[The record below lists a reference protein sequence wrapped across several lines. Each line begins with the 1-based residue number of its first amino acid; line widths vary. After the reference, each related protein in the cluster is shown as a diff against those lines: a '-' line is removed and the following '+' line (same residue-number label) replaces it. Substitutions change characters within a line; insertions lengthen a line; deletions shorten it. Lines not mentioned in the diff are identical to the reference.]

1 MLNKEEQA
9 QLCAQSIDDL
19 CITINSVADD
29 QSKLAAATG
38 AYNGLKKFIDQLPSL
53 PSPPALADLS
63 LDKEEDYPV
72 SVLNKCSDLVR
83 NVLSVSSFFRSGF
96 GYHWLQRRL
105 RNGSTT
111 SLFFDVKKSS
121 LVPFALLS
129 CMERGGVLPAQPE
142 QEKFLL

>member
-1 MLNKEEQA
+1 MLNKDEQA

-38 AYNGLKKFIDQLPSL
+38 AYNGLKKFIDQLPNL

-63 LDKEEDYPV
+63 LDEEEDYAV

-83 NVLSVSSFFRSGF
+83 MCCQFHRSSAAALGRLNDYITGF
-96 GYHWLQRRL
+96 NDAYA
-105 RNGSTT
+105 T
-111 SLFFDVKKSS
+111 V
-121 LVPFALLS
+121 
-129 CMERGGVLPAQPE
+129 
-142 QEKFLL
+142 

>member
-1 MLNKEEQA
+1 MA

-83 NVLSVSSFFRSGF
+83 MCCQFHRSSAAALGRLNDYITGF
-96 GYHWLQRRL
+96 KDAYATVRRH
-105 RNGSTT
+105 R
-111 SLFFDVKKSS
+111 
-121 LVPFALLS
+121 
-129 CMERGGVLPAQPE
+129 C
-142 QEKFLL
+142 FLM